1 MALSVK
7 KARLLSELSQEQ
19 IAEKLNVHRQTY
31 MKWEQ
36 NPDDMTVKKA
46 KEFCVI
52 VGIPF
57 DEIFFS
63 RESTLS
69 RQSHTV

>member
-1 MALSVK
+1 MAISVK
-7 KARLLSELSQEQ
+7 QARLRNEFSQSKV
-19 IAEKLNVHRQTY
+19 AEKLKVHRQTY

-36 NPDDMTVKKA
+36 NPDDMPVGKA
-46 KEFCVI
+46 KEFCLI
-52 VGIPF
+52 VNMPI

-69 RQSHTV
+69 R